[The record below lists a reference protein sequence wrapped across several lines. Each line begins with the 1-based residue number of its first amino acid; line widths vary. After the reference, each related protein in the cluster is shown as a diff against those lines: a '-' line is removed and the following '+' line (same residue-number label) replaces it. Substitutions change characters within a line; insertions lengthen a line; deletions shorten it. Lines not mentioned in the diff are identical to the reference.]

1 MPRLKKL
8 QRRGGKSRSIALGVA
23 VQLRTGR
30 GEVAT
35 WFITSE
41 LPKGLLI
48 ENEIEANVQL
58 PQFFR
63 IYFLLGIW
71 FASIDILV

>member
-1 MPRLKKL
+1 MFNLQ
-8 QRRGGKSRSIALGVA
+8 QRRGGESNLSKALGVA
-23 VQLRTGR
+23 EYLRIGL
-30 GEVAT
+30 GKVAT
-35 WFITSE
+35 WLITSE

-58 PQFFR
+58 PQVFR